1 MKYSLGLDI
10 GITSCGWSVINLD
23 KKRIEDLGV
32 RIFDGAE
39 NPKNGQSLATPRREK
54 RSMRKRLHRRRIRL
68 NFLKQF
74 FIQQKILNS
83 QQIESLLTPHK
94 NQLNPYSVRE
104 KALSEKLT
112 PEELFTALYHIS
124 KRRGYKSNS
133 RIESGSDASENKK
146 TLSAITANRE
156 FLKEYQTVAEAL
168 NHAEKFK
175 THKRNKPDN
184 YSNSFARA
192 DFENEITKIL
202 DKQAEFYPVIN
213 EDNIKDLLYRPNFG
227 AFFQRRFLTPKQ
239 IEEMRGKCQFEKT
252 EPRAQRASY
261 SFELFR
267 LASDLVHLTYNM
279 GNKLTAEEIAACIEK
294 AKELSVLKYSHI
306 QKILAQNTADEINFD
321 YIRGLKRK
329 DLLKDEAEAKKK
341 SLEQKFGEMKFY
353 HVIKKA
359 LKDQPAEWRDIE
371 SNIELFDNIGFVL
384 TANKEDDSV
393 KEELKKL
400 GLKPSVVDSISGIKQ
415 SFAGFGHL
423 SLKALRKITP
433 YILQGEAYDR
443 AVVDAGYVFTAKLA
457 GDSTRLP
464 ALSKEESNQI
474 TNPVAKRAISQSIKV
489 VNAIIQKYGVPTRL
503 HVECASELAK
513 SFDKR
518 NEIIKAQDENRE
530 NNEKIIARL
539 KDEFHV
545 LSPTALQIAKFKLY
559 EQQDGKCLYSGKPI
573 DLNRLFSD
581 EHYCEIDHIIPKS
594 RCGNDNM
601 INKALVLNQ
610 ENQEKRNQTPFEAWG
625 NDEKRWQSF
634 VARIESNPKIFAKK
648 RARLLAK
655 TPPKEDWNARALND
669 TRYITRFLSNYFKQ
683 NLKFAEHTA
692 GKKVVYTP
700 TGNITSYLRHV
711 WHIGKKDR
719 SNNLHHAVDATI
731 TALVTDEV
739 IRQCALMN
747 KMIELGAKYATKGIN
762 LANYQNGILAV
773 TDPVTGEIVDLA
785 KYEEIRESVLP
796 WPNFDREIRFRA
808 TPLAC
813 FITEDKKDKK
823 KAEERKEQLSNE
835 AKTHLQNTSIN
846 TLAEWRDQFR
856 EIYKDQDEEFKNSIH
871 PIFVSRMP
879 KRKGTGSLHDD
890 TIRSPKG
897 ILIDEKTGIISAN
910 PNRSSFIRKRL
921 QDVKIADLENSILK
935 QSDKVLYQQLKN
947 LLEANDDDPKKA
959 FKEPV
964 YKNNVKID
972 KNGRPL
978 SPVITIKINDDK
990 NVKSGI
996 LLNHGTQFVN
1006 NGSMIRLDIYKKEI
1020 KGKNQLFYVPV
1031 YAHQVRKGS
1040 TRILPTTCGYDF
1052 VDETFIKLCS
1062 VYPNDYL
1069 IMKKGDEILQGYYIK
1084 YDITNAVIAFASNL
1098 IAGNSIFDRISC
1110 RSLSELHRLDI
1121 SVLGDNYPWERLY

>member
-10 GITSCGWSVINLD
+10 GTNSCGWSVINLD

-54 RSMRKRLHRRRIRL
+54 RGMRKRLHRRRIRL

-74 FIQQKILNS
+74 FVQQKILS
-83 QQIESLLTPHK
+83 RQQIESLLTPHK
-94 NQLNPYSVRE
+94 NQIDPYIVRE

-112 PEELFTALYHIS
+112 PEELFVALYHIS
-124 KRRGYKSNS
+124 KRRGYKSN
-133 RIESGSDASENKK
+133 RRTESSNDSSENKK
-146 TLSAITANRE
+146 TLSAITANQE

-168 NHAEKFK
+168 NHADKFK
-175 THKRNKPDN
+175 AHKRNKPDD

-202 DKQAEFYPVIN
+202 SKQAEFYPALN
-213 EDNIKDLLYRPNFG
+213 EENIKDLLYRPNFG
-227 AFFQRRFLTPKQ
+227 VFFQRRFLTPKQ
-239 IEEMRGKCQFEKT
+239 IEEMRGKCQFEKDK
-252 EPRAQRASY
+252 PRAQRASY
-261 SFELFR
+261 SFEFFR

-279 GNKLTAEEIAACIEK
+279 GNKLTIDEIAACIEK

-306 QKILAQNTADEINFD
+306 QKILAEDVEDEINFD
-321 YIRGLKRK
+321 YVRGLKRK
-329 DLLKDEAEAKKK
+329 DLIKDETEAKKK
-341 SLEQKFGEMKFY
+341 ALEQKLGELKFY
-353 HVIKKA
+353 HAIKKA
-359 LKDQPAEWRDIE
+359 LKDQPAEWKDIE

-393 KEELKKL
+393 REELEKL
-400 GLKPSVVDSISGIKQ
+400 GLKPSVIDGISNIKQ

-423 SLKALRKITP
+423 SLEALRKITP
-433 YILQGEAYDR
+433 FILQGETYDK
-443 AVVDAGYVFTAKLA
+443 AVVDAGYIFTAKLS
-457 GDSTRLP
+457 GDSNRLP
-464 ALSKEESNQI
+464 ALSKEENNQI
-474 TNPVAKRAISQSIKV
+474 TNPVVKRAISQSIKV
-489 VNAIIQKYGVPTRL
+489 VNAIILKYGTPTRL
-503 HVECASELAK
+503 HIECASELAK
-513 SFDKR
+513 SFEKR
-518 NEIIKAQDENRE
+518 NEIIKTQDENRE
-530 NNEKIIARL
+530 NNKKIIARL

-545 LSPTALQIAKFKLY
+545 LSPTAMQIIKFKLY
-559 EQQDGKCLYSGKPI
+559 EQQDGKCLYSGSPI

-594 RCGNDNM
+594 RCGNDSM
-601 INKALVLNQ
+601 INKVLVLNQ

-625 NDEKRWQSF
+625 SDEKRWQSF
-634 VARIESNPKIFAKK
+634 IARVESNPKIFAKK

-683 NLKFAEHTA
+683 NLKFADHTD

-719 SNNLHHAVDATI
+719 SENLHHAVDAVI

-739 IRQCALMN
+739 VRQCALMN
-747 KMIELGAKYATKGIN
+747 KMIELGAKYKTKGIN
-762 LANYQNGILAV
+762 LANYQNGMLAA

-785 KYEEIRESVLP
+785 KYEEVRESVLP
-796 WPNFDREIRFRA
+796 WPNFDHEVRFRT

-813 FITEDKKDKK
+813 FITENTKDKK
-823 KAEERKEQLSNE
+823 KAEADQLSEE
-835 AKTHLQNTSIN
+835 AKTHLQNVSIN

-856 EIYKDQDEEFKNSIH
+856 EIYKDQYEEFRSSIH

-879 KRKGTGSLHDD
+879 KRKGIGSLHDE

-897 ILIDEKTGIISAN
+897 ILIDEKTGIISVN

-935 QSDKVLYQQLKN
+935 QSDKVLYQQLKS
-947 LLEANDDDPKKA
+947 LLEANGDDPKKA

-964 YKNNVKID
+964 YKNNVKFD
-972 KNGRPL
+972 KNGHPL
-978 SPVITIKINDDK
+978 SPVTTIKVNDDK
-990 NVKSGI
+990 RVKSGI
-996 LLNHGTQFVN
+996 SLNHGTQFVN
-1006 NGSMIRLDIYKKEI
+1006 NGSMVRLDIYQKDI
-1020 KGKNQLFYVPV
+1020 KGEKKLFYVPI
-1031 YAHQVRKGS
+1031 YTHQVRNGS
-1040 TRILPTTCGYDF
+1040 NRILPTTCGYDF
-1052 VDETFIKLCS
+1052 IDNTFTKLCS

-1069 IMKKGDEILQGYYIK
+1069 IMKKGDEISQGYYIGFDTDSARIS
-1084 YDITNAVIAFASNL
+1084 YVSNL
-1098 IAGNSIFDRISC
+1098 LSGNSVFNRVSG
-1110 RSLSELHRLDI
+1110 RSLTEVYRFDI
-1121 SVLGDNYPWERLY
+1121 SVLGDNYPWEKMY

>member
-1 MKYSLGLDI
+1 MNYSLGLDI
-10 GITSCGWSVINLD
+10 GTTSCGWSVINLD

-32 RIFDGAE
+32 RIFEGAE

-54 RSMRKRLHRRRIRL
+54 RGMRKRLHRRRIRL

-74 FIQQKILNS
+74 FIKHKILDT
-83 QQIESLLTPHK
+83 QQIRFLLTPHK
-94 NQLNPYSVRE
+94 NQINPYAVRE

-112 PEELFTALYHIS
+112 PEELFIALYHIA

-133 RIESGSDASENKK
+133 RAESNGDADENKK
-146 TLSAITANRE
+146 TLSAITANQA
-156 FLKEYQTVAEAL
+156 FLKKYQTVGEAL

-175 THKRNKPDN
+175 SHKRNKPNN

-192 DFENEITKIL
+192 DFEDEIKKIL
-202 DKQAEFYPVIN
+202 NKQSEFYPVLN
-213 EDNIKDLLYRPNFG
+213 EEKIQELLYSENFG
-227 AFFQRRFLTPKQ
+227 VFFQRRFMTPEL
-239 IEEMRGKCQFEKT
+239 IEKMRGKCQFEKDK
-252 EPRAQRASY
+252 PRAQRASY

-279 GNKLTAEEIAACIEK
+279 GNKLTIDEIAACIEK

-306 QKILAQNTADEINFD
+306 QKILAENTSDEINFD
-321 YIRGLKRK
+321 YVRGLKRK
-329 DLLKDEAEAKKK
+329 DLLKDKAEAKKK
-341 SLEQKFGEMKFY
+341 ALEQKFGELKFY
-353 HVIKKA
+353 HAIKKA
-359 LKDQPAEWRDIE
+359 LKDHIAEWVGIE

-393 KEELKKL
+393 REELEKL
-400 GLKPSVVDSISGIKQ
+400 GLKPQVIDSISNIKQ
-415 SFAGFGHL
+415 SFSGFGHL
-423 SLKALRKITP
+423 SLEALRKITP
-433 YILQGEAYDR
+433 FILQGETYDK
-443 AVVDAGYVFTAKLA
+443 AVVDAGYLFKAKLA
-457 GDSTRLP
+457 GGYNRLP
-464 ALSKEESNQI
+464 ALSKEENNQI
-474 TNPVAKRAISQSIKV
+474 TNPVVKRAISQSIKV
-489 VNAIIQKYGVPTRL
+489 VNAIILKYGAPTRL
-503 HVECASELAK
+503 HVECASELTK
-513 SFDKR
+513 DFDKR
-518 NEIIKAQDENRE
+518 NDIIKAQDENRE

-539 KDEFHV
+539 KDEFHI
-545 LSPTALQIAKFKLY
+545 LSPTALQITKFKLY

-581 EHYCEIDHIIPKS
+581 EHYCEIDHIIPRS
-594 RCGNDNM
+594 RCGNDSM

-625 NDEKRWQSF
+625 SDEKRWQNF
-634 VARIESNPKIFAKK
+634 VARVESNPKIFAKK

-655 TPPKEDWNARALND
+655 TPPKEDWNVRALND
-669 TRYITRFLSNYFKQ
+669 TRYITRFLANYFKQ
-683 NLKFAEHTA
+683 NLKFADHTE

-719 SNNLHHAVDATI
+719 SKNLHHAVDAVI

-747 KMIELGAKYATKGIN
+747 KMIELGAKYRTKGIN
-762 LANYQNGILAV
+762 LANYQNGMLAA

-785 KYEEIRESVLP
+785 KYEEVRESVLP
-796 WPNFDREIRFRA
+796 WPNFDHEVRFRT

-813 FITEDKKDKK
+813 FITEDKEDKK
-823 KAEERKEQLSNE
+823 KTESGQLSEE
-835 AKTHLQNTSIN
+835 AKTHLQNASIN

-856 EIYKDQDEEFKNSIH
+856 EIYKDQDEEFRSSIH

-879 KRKGTGSLHDD
+879 KRKGIGSLHDD

-897 ILIDEKTGIISAN
+897 ILIDEKTGVISAN

-947 LLEANDDDPKKA
+947 LLEANGDDPKKA

-964 YKNNVKID
+964 YKNNVKFD
-972 KNGRPL
+972 KNGHPL
-978 SPVITIKINDDK
+978 SPVTTIKINDDK
-990 NVKSGI
+990 SVKSGI
-996 LLNHGTQFVN
+996 SLNHGTQFVN
-1006 NGSMIRLDIYKKEI
+1006 NGSMVRLDVYQKDI
-1020 KGKNQLFYVPV
+1020 KGEKKLFYVPI
-1031 YAHQVRKGS
+1031 YTHQVRKGS
-1040 TRILPTTCGYDF
+1040 NRILPTTCGYNFADN
-1052 VDETFIKLCS
+1052 TFTKLCS

-1084 YDITNAVIAFASNL
+1084 YNVNNSAISYTSNIKEGRSDFVNATGRA
-1098 IAGNSIFDRISC
+1098 
-1110 RSLSELHRLDI
+1110 LSELYRLDI
-1121 SVLGDNYPWERLY
+1121 SVLGDNYPWERMY

>member
-10 GITSCGWSVINLD
+10 GTNSCGWSVINLD

-54 RSMRKRLHRRRIRL
+54 RGMRKRLHRRRIRL

-74 FIQQKILNS
+74 FVQQKILS
-83 QQIESLLTPHK
+83 RQQIESLLTPHK
-94 NQLNPYSVRE
+94 NQIDPYIVRE

-112 PEELFTALYHIS
+112 PEELFVALYHIS
-124 KRRGYKSNS
+124 KRRGYKSN
-133 RIESGSDASENKK
+133 RRTESSNDSSENKK
-146 TLSAITANRE
+146 TLSAITANQE

-168 NHAEKFK
+168 NHADKFK
-175 THKRNKPDN
+175 AHKRNKPDD

-202 DKQAEFYPVIN
+202 SKQAEFYPALN
-213 EDNIKDLLYRPNFG
+213 EENIKDLLYRPNFG
-227 AFFQRRFLTPKQ
+227 VFFQRRFLTPKQ
-239 IEEMRGKCQFEKT
+239 IEEMRGKCQFEKDK
-252 EPRAQRASY
+252 PRAQRASY
-261 SFELFR
+261 SFEFFR

-279 GNKLTAEEIAACIEK
+279 GNKLTIDEIAACIEK

-306 QKILAQNTADEINFD
+306 QKILAEDVEDEINFD
-321 YIRGLKRK
+321 YVRGLKRK
-329 DLLKDEAEAKKK
+329 DLIKDETEAKKK
-341 SLEQKFGEMKFY
+341 ALEQKLGELKFY
-353 HVIKKA
+353 HAIKMA
-359 LKDQPAEWRDIE
+359 LKDQPAEWKDIE

-393 KEELKKL
+393 REELEKL
-400 GLKPSVVDSISGIKQ
+400 GLKPSVIDGISNIKQ

-423 SLKALRKITP
+423 SLEALRKITP
-433 YILQGEAYDR
+433 FILQGETYDK
-443 AVVDAGYVFTAKLA
+443 AVVDAGYIFTAKLS
-457 GDSTRLP
+457 GDSNRLP
-464 ALSKEESNQI
+464 ALSKEENNQI
-474 TNPVAKRAISQSIKV
+474 TNPVVKRAISQSIKV
-489 VNAIIQKYGVPTRL
+489 VNAIILKYGAPTRL
-503 HVECASELAK
+503 HIECASELAK
-513 SFDKR
+513 SFEKR
-518 NEIIKAQDENRE
+518 NEIIKTQDENRE
-530 NNEKIIARL
+530 NNKKIIARL

-545 LSPTALQIAKFKLY
+545 LSPTAMQIIKFKLY
-559 EQQDGKCLYSGKPI
+559 EQQDGKCLYSGSPI

-594 RCGNDNM
+594 CCGNDSM
-601 INKALVLNQ
+601 INKVLVLNQ

-625 NDEKRWQSF
+625 SDEKRWQSF
-634 VARIESNPKIFAKK
+634 IARVESNPKIFAKK

-683 NLKFAEHTA
+683 NLKFADHTD

-719 SNNLHHAVDATI
+719 SENLHHAVDAVI

-739 IRQCALMN
+739 VRQCALMN
-747 KMIELGAKYATKGIN
+747 KMIELGAKYKTKGIN
-762 LANYQNGILAV
+762 LANYQNGMLAA

-785 KYEEIRESVLP
+785 KYEEVRESVLP
-796 WPNFDREIRFRA
+796 WPNFDHEVRFRT

-813 FITEDKKDKK
+813 FITENTKDKK
-823 KAEERKEQLSNE
+823 KAEADQLSEE
-835 AKTHLQNTSIN
+835 AKTHLQNVSIN

-856 EIYKDQDEEFKNSIH
+856 EIYKDQYEEFRSSIH

-879 KRKGTGSLHDD
+879 KRKGIGSLHDE

-921 QDVKIADLENSILK
+921 QDVKTADLENSILK
-935 QSDKVLYQQLKN
+935 QSDKVLYQQLKS
-947 LLEANDDDPKKA
+947 LLEANGDDPKKA

-964 YKNNVKID
+964 YKNNVKFD
-972 KNGRPL
+972 KNGHPL
-978 SPVITIKINDDK
+978 SPVTTIKVNDDK
-990 NVKSGI
+990 RVKSGI
-996 LLNHGTQFVN
+996 SLNHGTQFVN
-1006 NGSMIRLDIYKKEI
+1006 NGSMVRLDIYQKDI
-1020 KGKNQLFYVPV
+1020 KGEKKLFYVPI
-1031 YAHQVRKGS
+1031 YTHQVRNGS
-1040 TRILPTTCGYDF
+1040 NRILPTTCGYDF
-1052 VDETFIKLCS
+1052 IDNTFTKLCS

-1069 IMKKGDEILQGYYIK
+1069 IMKKGDEISQGYYIGFDTDSARIS
-1084 YDITNAVIAFASNL
+1084 YVSNL
-1098 IAGNSIFDRISC
+1098 LSGNSVFNRVSG
-1110 RSLSELHRLDI
+1110 RSLTEVYRFDI
-1121 SVLGDNYPWERLY
+1121 SVLGDNYPWEKMY

>member
-10 GITSCGWSVINLD
+10 GTTSCGWSVINLD

-83 QQIESLLTPHK
+83 QQIESLLIPHK
-94 NQLNPYSVRE
+94 NQLSPYTVRE

-112 PEELFTALYHIS
+112 PEELFIALYHIS

-133 RIESGSDASENKK
+133 RAESGSDASENKK
-146 TLSAITANRE
+146 TLSAITVNQE
-156 FLKEYQTVAEAL
+156 FLKEYKTVAEAL

-175 THKRNKPDN
+175 SHKRNKPDDYN
-184 YSNSFARA
+184 NSFART

-202 DKQAEFYPVIN
+202 SKQSEFYPAIN

-227 AFFQRRFLTPKQ
+227 VFFQRRFLTPKQ
-239 IEEMRGKCQFEKT
+239 IEEMRGKCQFEKDK
-252 EPRAQRASY
+252 PRAQRASY

-279 GNKLTAEEIAACIEK
+279 GNKLTIDEIAACIEK
-294 AKELSVLKYSHI
+294 AKELSILKYSHI
-306 QKILAQNTADEINFD
+306 QKILAQDTTDEINFD

-353 HVIKKA
+353 HAIKKA

-400 GLKPSVVDSISGIKQ
+400 GLKSSVIDSISNIKQ

-423 SLKALRKITP
+423 SLEALRKIIP
-433 YILQGEAYDR
+433 FILQGETYDK
-443 AVVDAGYVFTAKLA
+443 AVVDAGYIFTAKLA

-489 VNAIIQKYGVPTRL
+489 VNAIIQKYGTPTRL

-545 LSPTALQIAKFKLY
+545 LSPTALQITKFKLY

-594 RCGNDNM
+594 RCGNDSM

-683 NLKFAEHTA
+683 NLKFAEHAA

-747 KMIELGAKYATKGIN
+747 KMIELGAKYVTKGIN

-796 WPNFDREIRFRA
+796 WPNFDKEVRFRA

-835 AKTHLQNTSIN
+835 AKTHIQNASIN
-846 TLAEWRDQFR
+846 TLAEWREQFR

-921 QDVKIADLENSILK
+921 QDVEIADLEDSILE
-935 QSDKVLYQQLKN
+935 QSDKALYQQLKN

-964 YKNNVKID
+964 YKNNVKFD

>member
-1 MKYSLGLDI
+1 MNYSLGLDI
-10 GITSCGWSVINLD
+10 GTTSCGWSVINLD

-32 RIFDGAE
+32 RIFEGAE
-39 NPKNGQSLATPRREK
+39 NPKNGHSLAEPRREK
-54 RSMRKRLHRRRIRL
+54 RGMRKPLHRRRIRL

-74 FIQQKILNS
+74 FIQQKILSS
-83 QQIESLLTPHK
+83 QQIESLLAPHK
-94 NQLNPYSVRE
+94 NQINPYTVRE

-112 PEELFTALYHIS
+112 PEELFIALYHIA

-133 RIESGSDASENKK
+133 RAESCGDADENKK
-146 TLSAITANRE
+146 TLSAITANQA
-156 FLKEYQTVAEAL
+156 FLKEYQTVGEAL

-175 THKRNKPDN
+175 SHKRNKPND

-192 DFENEITKIL
+192 DFENEIKKIL
-202 DKQAEFYPVIN
+202 NKQSEFYPVLN
-213 EDNIKDLLYRPNFG
+213 EEKIQELLYSENFG
-227 AFFQRRFLTPKQ
+227 VLFQRRFMTPEL
-239 IEEMRGKCQFEKT
+239 IEKMRGKCQFEKDK
-252 EPRAQRASY
+252 PRAQRASY

-279 GNKLTAEEIAACIEK
+279 GNKLTIDEIAACIEK

-306 QKILAQNTADEINFD
+306 QKILAENASDEINFD
-321 YIRGLKRK
+321 YVRGLKRK

-341 SLEQKFGEMKFY
+341 TLEQRFGELKFY
-353 HVIKKA
+353 HAIKKA
-359 LKDQPAEWRDIE
+359 LKDQPTEWGEIE

-384 TANKEDDSV
+384 TTNKEDDSV
-393 KEELKKL
+393 RKELEKL
-400 GLKPSVVDSISGIKQ
+400 GLKPQVIDSISNIKQ
-415 SFAGFGHL
+415 SFSGFGHL
-423 SLKALRKITP
+423 SLEALRKITP
-433 YILQGEAYDR
+433 FILQGETYDK
-443 AVVDAGYVFTAKLA
+443 AVVDAGYVFKAKLA
-457 GDSTRLP
+457 GGLNRLP
-464 ALSKEESNQI
+464 ALSKEENNQI
-474 TNPVAKRAISQSIKV
+474 TNPVVKRAISQSIKV
-489 VNAIIQKYGVPTRL
+489 VNAIILKYGTPTRL
-503 HVECASELAK
+503 HIECASELAK

-518 NEIIKAQDENRE
+518 NDIIKIQDENRE
-530 NNEKIIARL
+530 NNEKLVVRL
-539 KDEFHV
+539 KEEFHI
-545 LSPTALQIAKFKLY
+545 LSPTALQITKFKLY

-581 EHYCEIDHIIPKS
+581 EHYCEIDHIIPRS
-594 RCGNDNM
+594 RCGNDSM

-625 NDEKRWQSF
+625 SDEKRWQSF
-634 VARIESNPKIFAKK
+634 VARVESNPKIFAKK

-655 TPPKEDWNARALND
+655 TPPKEDWNVRALND
-669 TRYITRFLSNYFKQ
+669 TRYITRFLANYFKQ
-683 NLKFAEHTA
+683 NLKFADHTE

-719 SNNLHHAVDATI
+719 SKNLHHAVDAVI

-747 KMIELGAKYATKGIN
+747 KMIELGAKYRTKGIN
-762 LANYQNGILAV
+762 LANYQNGMLAA

-785 KYEEIRESVLP
+785 KYEEVRESVLP
-796 WPNFDREIRFRA
+796 WPNFDHEVRFRT

-813 FITEDKKDKK
+813 FITEDKEDKK
-823 KAEERKEQLSNE
+823 KTESGQLSEE
-835 AKTHLQNTSIN
+835 AKTHLQNASIN

-856 EIYKDQDEEFKNSIH
+856 EIYKDQDEEFRSSIH

-879 KRKGTGSLHDD
+879 KRKGIGSLHDD

-897 ILIDEKTGIISAN
+897 ILIDEKTGVISAN

-947 LLEANDDDPKKA
+947 LLEANGDDPKKA

-964 YKNNVKID
+964 YKNNVKFD
-972 KNGRPL
+972 KNGHPL
-978 SPVITIKINDDK
+978 SPVTTIKVNDDK
-990 NVKSGI
+990 SVKSGI
-996 LLNHGTQFVN
+996 SLNHGTQFVN
-1006 NGSMIRLDIYKKEI
+1006 NGSMVRLDVYQKDI
-1020 KGKNQLFYVPV
+1020 KGEKKLFYVPI
-1031 YAHQVRKGS
+1031 YTHQVRKGS
-1040 TRILPTTCGYDF
+1040 NRILPTTCGYDF
-1052 VDETFIKLCS
+1052 IDNTFAKLCS

-1084 YDITNAVIAFASNL
+1084 YNVNNSAIAYTSNVKE
-1098 IAGNSIFDRISC
+1098 G
-1110 RSLSELHRLDI
+1110 RSDFVTATGRALSELYRLDI
-1121 SVLGDNYPWERLY
+1121 SVLGDNYHWERMY

>member
-1 MKYSLGLDI
+1 MNYSLGLDI
-10 GITSCGWSVINLD
+10 GTTSCVWSVINLD

-32 RIFDGAE
+32 RIFEGAE

-54 RSMRKRLHRRRIRL
+54 RGMRKRLHRRRIRL

-74 FIQQKILNS
+74 FIQQKILSS
-83 QQIESLLTPHK
+83 QQIESLLAPHK
-94 NQLNPYSVRE
+94 NQINPYTVRE

-112 PEELFTALYHIS
+112 PEELFVALYHIS

-133 RIESGSDASENKK
+133 RTESSSDASENKK
-146 TLSAITANRE
+146 TLSAITANQA
-156 FLKEYQTVAEAL
+156 FLKEYQTVGEAL

-175 THKRNKPDN
+175 SHKRNKPND

-192 DFENEITKIL
+192 DFENEIKKIL
-202 DKQAEFYPVIN
+202 NKQSEFYPVLN
-213 EDNIKDLLYRPNFG
+213 EEKIQELLYSENFG
-227 AFFQRRFLTPKQ
+227 VLFQRRFMTPEL
-239 IEEMRGKCQFEKT
+239 IEKMRGKCQFEKDK
-252 EPRAQRASY
+252 PRAQRASY

-279 GNKLTAEEIAACIEK
+279 GNKLTIDEIAACIEK

-306 QKILAQNTADEINFD
+306 QKILAENASDEINFD
-321 YIRGLKRK
+321 YVRGLKRK

-341 SLEQKFGEMKFY
+341 TLEQRFGELKFY
-353 HVIKKA
+353 HAIKKA
-359 LKDQPAEWRDIE
+359 LKDQPTEWAEIE

-393 KEELKKL
+393 REELEKL
-400 GLKPSVVDSISGIKQ
+400 GLKPQVIDSISNIKQ
-415 SFAGFGHL
+415 SFSGFGHL
-423 SLKALRKITP
+423 SLEALRKITP
-433 YILQGEAYDR
+433 FILQGETYDK
-443 AVVDAGYVFTAKLA
+443 AVVDAGYVFKAKLA
-457 GDSTRLP
+457 GGLNRLP
-464 ALSKEESNQI
+464 ALSKEENNQI
-474 TNPVAKRAISQSIKV
+474 TNPVVKRAISQSIKV
-489 VNAIIQKYGVPTRL
+489 VNAIILKYGAPTRL
-503 HVECASELAK
+503 HIECASELAK
-513 SFDKR
+513 SFNKR
-518 NEIIKAQDENRE
+518 NDIIKIQDENRE
-530 NNEKIIARL
+530 NNEKLVARL
-539 KDEFHV
+539 KEEFHI
-545 LSPTALQIAKFKLY
+545 LSPTALQITKFKLY

-581 EHYCEIDHIIPKS
+581 EHYCEIDHIIPIS
-594 RCGNDNM
+594 RCGNDGM
-601 INKALVLNQ
+601 INKVLVLNQ

-625 NDEKRWQSF
+625 SDEKRWQSF
-634 VARIESNPKIFAKK
+634 VARVESNPKIFAKK

-655 TPPKEDWNARALND
+655 TPPKEDWNVRALND
-669 TRYITRFLSNYFKQ
+669 TRYITRFLANYFKQ
-683 NLKFAEHTA
+683 NLKFADHTE

-719 SNNLHHAVDATI
+719 SKNLHHAVDAVI

-747 KMIELGAKYATKGIN
+747 KMIELGAKYRTKGIN
-762 LANYQNGILAV
+762 LANYQNGMLAA

-785 KYEEIRESVLP
+785 KYEEVRESVLP
-796 WPNFDREIRFRA
+796 WPNFDHEVRFRT

-813 FITEDKKDKK
+813 FITEDKEDKK
-823 KAEERKEQLSNE
+823 KTESGQLSEE
-835 AKTHLQNTSIN
+835 AKTHLQNASIN

-856 EIYKDQDEEFKNSIH
+856 EIYKDQDEEFRSSIH

-879 KRKGTGSLHDD
+879 KRKGIGSLHDD

-897 ILIDEKTGIISAN
+897 ILIDEKTGVISAN

-947 LLEANDDDPKKA
+947 LLEANGDDPKKA

-964 YKNNVKID
+964 YKNNVKFD
-972 KNGRPL
+972 KNGHPL
-978 SPVITIKINDDK
+978 SPVTTIKVNDDK
-990 NVKSGI
+990 SVKSGI
-996 LLNHGTQFVN
+996 SLNHGTQFVN
-1006 NGSMIRLDIYKKEI
+1006 NGSMVRLDVYQKDI
-1020 KGKNQLFYVPV
+1020 KGEKKLFYVPI
-1031 YAHQVRKGS
+1031 YTHQVRKGS
-1040 TRILPTTCGYDF
+1040 NRILPTTCGYDF
-1052 VDETFIKLCS
+1052 IDNTFAKLCS

-1084 YDITNAVIAFASNL
+1084 YNVNNSAIAYTSNVKE
-1098 IAGNSIFDRISC
+1098 G
-1110 RSLSELHRLDI
+1110 RSDFVTATGRALSELYRLDI
-1121 SVLGDNYPWERLY
+1121 SVLGDNYHWERMY

>member
-1 MKYSLGLDI
+1 
-10 GITSCGWSVINLD
+10 
-23 KKRIEDLGV
+23 
-32 RIFDGAE
+32 
-39 NPKNGQSLATPRREK
+39 
-54 RSMRKRLHRRRIRL
+54 
-68 NFLKQF
+68 
-74 FIQQKILNS
+74 
-83 QQIESLLTPHK
+83 
-94 NQLNPYSVRE
+94 
-104 KALSEKLT
+104 
-112 PEELFTALYHIS
+112 
-124 KRRGYKSNS
+124 
-133 RIESGSDASENKK
+133 
-146 TLSAITANRE
+146 
-156 FLKEYQTVAEAL
+156 
-168 NHAEKFK
+168 
-175 THKRNKPDN
+175 
-184 YSNSFARA
+184 
-192 DFENEITKIL
+192 
-202 DKQAEFYPVIN
+202 
-213 EDNIKDLLYRPNFG
+213 
-227 AFFQRRFLTPKQ
+227 
-239 IEEMRGKCQFEKT
+239 
-252 EPRAQRASY
+252 
-261 SFELFR
+261 
-267 LASDLVHLTYNM
+267 
-279 GNKLTAEEIAACIEK
+279 
-294 AKELSVLKYSHI
+294 
-306 QKILAQNTADEINFD
+306 
-321 YIRGLKRK
+321 
-329 DLLKDEAEAKKK
+329 
-341 SLEQKFGEMKFY
+341 
-353 HVIKKA
+353 
-359 LKDQPAEWRDIE
+359 
-371 SNIELFDNIGFVL
+371 
-384 TANKEDDSV
+384 
-393 KEELKKL
+393 
-400 GLKPSVVDSISGIKQ
+400 
-415 SFAGFGHL
+415 
-423 SLKALRKITP
+423 
-433 YILQGEAYDR
+433 
-443 AVVDAGYVFTAKLA
+443 
-457 GDSTRLP
+457 
-464 ALSKEESNQI
+464 
-474 TNPVAKRAISQSIKV
+474 
-489 VNAIIQKYGVPTRL
+489 
-503 HVECASELAK
+503 
-513 SFDKR
+513 
-518 NEIIKAQDENRE
+518 
-530 NNEKIIARL
+530 
-539 KDEFHV
+539 
-545 LSPTALQIAKFKLY
+545 
-559 EQQDGKCLYSGKPI
+559 
-573 DLNRLFSD
+573 
-581 EHYCEIDHIIPKS
+581 
-594 RCGNDNM
+594 M

-683 NLKFAEHTA
+683 NLKFAEHAA

-719 SNNLHHAVDATI
+719 SNNLHHAVDSTI

-747 KMIELGAKYATKGIN
+747 KMIELGAKYVTKGIN

-785 KYEEIRESVLP
+785 KYEEVCESVLP
-796 WPNFDREIRFRA
+796 WPNFDREVRFRA

-813 FITEDKKDKK
+813 FITENKEDKK
-823 KAEERKEQLSNE
+823 KAEKKQLSDD
-835 AKTHLQNTSIN
+835 AKAHLQNTSIN
-846 TLAEWRDQFR
+846 TLAEWREQFR

-935 QSDKVLYQQLKN
+935 HRDKVLYQQLKN

>member
-1 MKYSLGLDI
+1 MNYSLGLDI
-10 GITSCGWSVINLD
+10 GTTSCGWSVINLD

-32 RIFDGAE
+32 RIFEGAE

-54 RSMRKRLHRRRIRL
+54 RGMRKRLHRRRIRL

-74 FIQQKILNS
+74 FIQQKILSS
-83 QQIESLLTPHK
+83 QQIESLLAPHK
-94 NQLNPYSVRE
+94 NQINPYTVRE

-112 PEELFTALYHIS
+112 PEELFVALYHIS

-133 RIESGSDASENKK
+133 RTESSSDASENKK
-146 TLSAITANRE
+146 TLSAITANQA
-156 FLKEYQTVAEAL
+156 FLKEYQTVGEAL

-175 THKRNKPDN
+175 SHKRNKPND

-192 DFENEITKIL
+192 DFENEIKKIL
-202 DKQAEFYPVIN
+202 NKQSEFYPVLN
-213 EDNIKDLLYRPNFG
+213 EEKIQELLYSENFG
-227 AFFQRRFLTPKQ
+227 VLFQRRFMTPEL
-239 IEEMRGKCQFEKT
+239 IEKMRGKCQFEKDK
-252 EPRAQRASY
+252 PRAQRASY

-279 GNKLTAEEIAACIEK
+279 GNKLTIDEIAACIEK

-306 QKILAQNTADEINFD
+306 QKILAENASDEINFD
-321 YIRGLKRK
+321 YVRGLKRK

-341 SLEQKFGEMKFY
+341 TLEQRFGELKFY
-353 HVIKKA
+353 HAIKKA
-359 LKDQPAEWRDIE
+359 LKDQPTEWAEIE

-393 KEELKKL
+393 REELEKL
-400 GLKPSVVDSISGIKQ
+400 GLKPQVIDSISNIKQ
-415 SFAGFGHL
+415 SFSGFGHL
-423 SLKALRKITP
+423 SLEALRKITP
-433 YILQGEAYDR
+433 FILQGETYDK
-443 AVVDAGYVFTAKLA
+443 AVVDAGYVFKAKLA
-457 GDSTRLP
+457 GGLNRLP
-464 ALSKEESNQI
+464 ALSKEENNQI
-474 TNPVAKRAISQSIKV
+474 TNPVVKRAISQSIKV
-489 VNAIIQKYGVPTRL
+489 VNAIILKYGAPTRL
-503 HVECASELAK
+503 HIECASELAK
-513 SFDKR
+513 SFNKR
-518 NEIIKAQDENRE
+518 NDIIKIQDENRE
-530 NNEKIIARL
+530 NNEKLVARL
-539 KDEFHV
+539 KEEFHI
-545 LSPTALQIAKFKLY
+545 LSPTALQITKFKLY

-581 EHYCEIDHIIPKS
+581 EHYCEIDHIIPIS
-594 RCGNDNM
+594 RCGNDGM
-601 INKALVLNQ
+601 INKVLVLNQ

-625 NDEKRWQSF
+625 SDEKRWQSF
-634 VARIESNPKIFAKK
+634 VARVESNPKIFAKK

-655 TPPKEDWNARALND
+655 TPPKEDWNVCALND
-669 TRYITRFLSNYFKQ
+669 TRYITRFLANYFKQ
-683 NLKFAEHTA
+683 NLKFADHTE

-719 SNNLHHAVDATI
+719 SKNLHHAVDAVI

-747 KMIELGAKYATKGIN
+747 KMIELGAKYRTKGIN
-762 LANYQNGILAV
+762 LANYQNGMLAA

-785 KYEEIRESVLP
+785 KYEEVRESVLP
-796 WPNFDREIRFRA
+796 WPNFDHEVRFRT

-813 FITEDKKDKK
+813 FITEDKEDKK
-823 KAEERKEQLSNE
+823 KTESGQLSEE
-835 AKTHLQNTSIN
+835 AKTHLQNASIN

-856 EIYKDQDEEFKNSIH
+856 EIYKDQDEEFRSSIH

-879 KRKGTGSLHDD
+879 KRKGIGSLHDD

-897 ILIDEKTGIISAN
+897 ILIDEKTGVISAN

-947 LLEANDDDPKKA
+947 LLEANGDDPKKA

-964 YKNNVKID
+964 YKNNVKFD
-972 KNGRPL
+972 KNGHPL
-978 SPVITIKINDDK
+978 SPVTTIKVNDDK
-990 NVKSGI
+990 SVKSGI
-996 LLNHGTQFVN
+996 SLNHGTQFVN
-1006 NGSMIRLDIYKKEI
+1006 NGSMVRLDVYQKDI
-1020 KGKNQLFYVPV
+1020 KGEKKLFYVPI
-1031 YAHQVRKGS
+1031 YTHQVRKGS
-1040 TRILPTTCGYDF
+1040 NRILPTTCGYDF
-1052 VDETFIKLCS
+1052 IDNTFAKLCS

-1084 YDITNAVIAFASNL
+1084 YNVNNSAIAYTSNVKE
-1098 IAGNSIFDRISC
+1098 G
-1110 RSLSELHRLDI
+1110 RSDFVTATGRALSELYRLDI
-1121 SVLGDNYPWERLY
+1121 SVLGDNYHWERMY

>member
-10 GITSCGWSVINLD
+10 GTTSCGWSVINLD

-83 QQIESLLTPHK
+83 QQIESLLIPHK
-94 NQLNPYSVRE
+94 NQLSPYTVRE

-112 PEELFTALYHIS
+112 PEELFIALYHIS

-133 RIESGSDASENKK
+133 RAESGSDASENKK
-146 TLSAITANRE
+146 TLSAITVNQE
-156 FLKEYQTVAEAL
+156 FLKEYKTVAEAL

-175 THKRNKPDN
+175 SHKRNKPDDYN
-184 YSNSFARA
+184 NSFART

-202 DKQAEFYPVIN
+202 SKQSEFYPAIN

-227 AFFQRRFLTPKQ
+227 VFFQRRFLTPKQ
-239 IEEMRGKCQFEKT
+239 IEEMRGKCQFEKDK
-252 EPRAQRASY
+252 PRAQRASY

-279 GNKLTAEEIAACIEK
+279 GNKLTIDEIAACIEK
-294 AKELSVLKYSHI
+294 AKELSILKYSHI
-306 QKILAQNTADEINFD
+306 QKILAQDTTDEINFD

-353 HVIKKA
+353 HAIKKA

-400 GLKPSVVDSISGIKQ
+400 GLKSSVIDSISNIKQ

-423 SLKALRKITP
+423 SLEALRKIIP
-433 YILQGEAYDR
+433 FILQGETYDK
-443 AVVDAGYVFTAKLA
+443 AVVDAGYIFTAKLA

-489 VNAIIQKYGVPTRL
+489 VNAIIQKYGTPTRL

-545 LSPTALQIAKFKLY
+545 LSPTALQITKFKLY

-594 RCGNDNM
+594 RCGNDSM

-683 NLKFAEHTA
+683 NLKFAEHAA

-747 KMIELGAKYATKGIN
+747 KMIELGAKYVTKGIN

-796 WPNFDREIRFRA
+796 WPNFDKEVRFRA

-835 AKTHLQNTSIN
+835 AKTHIQNASIN
-846 TLAEWRDQFR
+846 TLAEWREQFR

-921 QDVKIADLENSILK
+921 QDVKIADLENSILE
-935 QSDKVLYQQLKN
+935 QSDKALYQQLKN

-964 YKNNVKID
+964 YKNNVKFD